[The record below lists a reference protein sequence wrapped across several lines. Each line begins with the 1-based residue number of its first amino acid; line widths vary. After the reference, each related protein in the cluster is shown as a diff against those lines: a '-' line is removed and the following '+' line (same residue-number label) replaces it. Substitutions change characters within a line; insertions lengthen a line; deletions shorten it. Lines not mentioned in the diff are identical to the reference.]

1 MSQTYSQFIN
11 NPKKTTADYDTF
23 SENLATL
30 MACEQMRGDL
40 DQLTKKEL
48 KEMLMTHIAAGAMF
62 AVKNDKLT
70 TENARLRN
78 SNMEKSRELESLRA
92 IFGYD

>member
-1 MSQTYSQFIN
+1 MKHERLEWNIVMSQTYTQFIN

-48 KEMLMTHIAAGAMF
+48 KEI
-62 AVKNDKLT
+62 
-70 TENARLRN
+70 
-78 SNMEKSRELESLRA
+78 
-92 IFGYD
+92 